1 MSRLVG
7 AVRLASIATP
17 HMGQCF
23 GRGGRDVLELMRYP
37 LAAPPLDQAG
47 AHDSIAAIVSF

>member
-7 AVRLASIATP
+7 TARLASIATP

-23 GRGGRDVLELMRYP
+23 GWGGRDVLDLM
-37 LAAPPLDQAG
+37 
-47 AHDSIAAIVSF
+47 